1 MNRTAI
7 IGVLLLTAALLGGA
21 VCCADAYDAQ
31 DTGDGSSG
39 ASYIFYVADADGKLE
54 MKQGTIGEFHTVT
67 GSDTSWGTAS
77 ETSWYMVEGSV
88 SIDGKVTVSGDVNL
102 TAVTST

>member
-31 DTGDGSSG
+31 DTGEGSSG

-67 GSDTSWGTAS
+67 STRSQDRTPPGARLPRPAGTWSRAACPS
-77 ETSWYMVEGSV
+77 
-88 SIDGKVTVSGDVNL
+88 
-102 TAVTST
+102 TAR